1 MDDQSAD
8 KLILQMKLLVDL
20 FVLPICLGDMHP
32 YFVNDVL
39 YGLKNEND
47 KVEV

>member
-1 MDDQSAD
+1 MIS
-8 KLILQMKLLVDL
+8 LLQINPKMKLLVDL
-20 FVLPICLGDMHP
+20 FVPPIYLEDVHP
-32 YFVNDVL
+32 YFVNDAL